1 MFWDIYVELCEVKGS
16 TPSAVAQSIGLSNAI
31 PTKWKKGALPKGE
44 ILLKLAEYFNCSV
57 DYLLTGKEKSPKSE
71 LSDLELELLEKFNK
85 LEEVDKGR
93 ILGRMDIILD
103 EYNRPIENAKT
114 ARAAAFGGETKKV
127 PDLDISLNDRIDA
140 IERQA
145 LIDEIKAN
153 QDPKGN

>member
-71 LSDLELELLEKFNK
+71 LSDLERELLEKFNR
-85 LEEVDKGR
+85 LEDVDKGR
-93 ILGRMDIILD
+93 IL
-103 EYNRPIENAKT
+103 
-114 ARAAAFGGETKKV
+114 
-127 PDLDISLNDRIDA
+127 DRIET
-140 IERQA
+140 IFESYS
-145 LIDEIKAN
+145 
-153 QDPKGN
+153 PKQKENVS